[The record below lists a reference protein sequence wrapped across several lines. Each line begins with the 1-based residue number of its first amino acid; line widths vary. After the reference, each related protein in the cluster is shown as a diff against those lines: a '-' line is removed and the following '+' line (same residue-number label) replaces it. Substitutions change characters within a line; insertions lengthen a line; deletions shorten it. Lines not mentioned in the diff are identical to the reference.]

1 MLEINPWERRTVIVR
16 TLRLEQFTGR
26 VAVHV
31 WSHNLNLSL
40 LMTKGSFFSNH
51 QTVSKD
57 TYMKLNSRARK

>member
-1 MLEINPWERRTVIVR
+1 MR

-51 QTVSKD
+51 HTVSKD
-57 TYMKLNSRARK
+57 TYMKLNSRARL